1 MIGVLSLLKTFPLLL
16 LLPRRSF
23 IMQFSD
29 LVPLGKGTF
38 QLEKGYGQWNPEQC
52 ESVVI
57 LFAGAETG
65 LTSMDFEDDDEVL

>member
-1 MIGVLSLLKTFPLLL
+1 MVGVLSLLKTFPLLL

-23 IMQFSD
+23 IMKFSD
-29 LVPLGKGTF
+29 LVLLRKGIF

-57 LFAGAETG
+57 LFAGTETE
-65 LTSMDFEDDDEVL
+65 LTSKNFKNDDEVL